1 MRKGAEMKDG
11 DPHTGGRVTLAIL
24 LLLGLIVSFS
34 PSAAFAEVKTI
45 TRTVRQPF
53 GGSQSPDDARIA
65 AIARAKREALEMAGT
80 YVQALTV
87 VKNSRVE
94 KDVILALTAGVVKAE
109 IVSQKNYATA
119 DAFGIQVTVK
129 AEVDTA
135 VLEERVRKLLE
146 DRTRLDQ
153 LIDSRAG
160 EKALLDKLAR
170 LEEENGQLRT
180 SGKSS
185 ASLEEQF
192 QETSRGLT
200 AVESFR
206 EALDLWVNGKYSDPR
221 KALGYLDQ
229 TLRLKPDYAEAC
241 FHRGIAYWDVK
252 DYSRAI
258 QDYDEAL
265 LLKPDFAE
273 VYNNLGVAYLMLG
286 NRVRA
291 CSDVKKACQLGECR
305 AYELVMKKA
314 RCR

>member
-1 MRKGAEMKDG
+1 MKDG

-24 LLLGLIVSFS
+24 LLLGLIVNFS
-34 PSAAFAEVKTI
+34 ASPAFAEVETV

-53 GGSQSPDDARIA
+53 RGSQSPDDTRIA

-80 YVQALTV
+80 YVQTLTV

-94 KDVILALTAGVVKAE
+94 KDVVLALTAGVVKAE

-119 DAFGIQVTVK
+119 DTFGIQVTVK

-135 VLEERVRKLLE
+135 VPEERVKKLLE

-160 EKALLDKLAR
+160 EKELLDKLAR
-170 LEEENGQLRT
+170 LEEENRQLRT
-180 SGKSS
+180 SGKGS

-200 AVESFR
+200 AVESFL
-206 EALDLWVNGKYSDPR
+206 EAHDLWANGKYSDPR

-229 TLRLKPDYAEAC
+229 TLRLKPDYAEAY
-241 FHRGIAYWDVK
+241 FYRGIAYWNLK
-252 DYSRAI
+252 DYQVPSRTTTRPSS
-258 QDYDEAL
+258 EAGL
-265 LLKPDFAE
+265 RRGLQQP
-273 VYNNLGVAYLMLG
+273 GVAYLMLG